1 MGRSR
6 ASGRCESV
14 GRRLRHLLAGERE
27 RLLLRVRR
35 LSSSGLQAWKKVPRA
50 AALAQGEVEGLQEG
64 SEGGRASRVLAE
76 AKAARH
82 PSLGETPA
90 GPTATALMLGLPL
103 LLFALSYVGIVSSSR
118 VLSRNDAPLRTL
130 KALGIT
136 RGQGRIPSTM
146 PDGSSTRQS

>member
-14 GRRLRHLLAGERE
+14 GRRLRHLLAGER
-27 RLLLRVRR
+27 LLLPVRR

-50 AALAQGEVEGLQEG
+50 AALAQGEAEGLQEG
-64 SEGGRASRVLAE
+64 SEGGRASRASAE

-82 PSLGETPA
+82 PSIGETLA
-90 GPTATALMLGLPL
+90 GPTATAMMLGLPL

-130 KALGIT
+130 KALAIT

>member
-1 MGRSR
+1 
-6 ASGRCESV
+6 V
-14 GRRLRHLLAGERE
+14 
-27 RLLLRVRR
+27 
-35 LSSSGLQAWKKVPRA
+35 
-50 AALAQGEVEGLQEG
+50 EG
-64 SEGGRASRVLAE
+64 SEGVLQGVETRRASRASAE

-82 PSLGETPA
+82 PSIGETPA
-90 GPTATALMLGLPL
+90 GPTATAMMLGLPL

-118 VLSRNDAPLRTL
+118 VLSLNDAPLRTL